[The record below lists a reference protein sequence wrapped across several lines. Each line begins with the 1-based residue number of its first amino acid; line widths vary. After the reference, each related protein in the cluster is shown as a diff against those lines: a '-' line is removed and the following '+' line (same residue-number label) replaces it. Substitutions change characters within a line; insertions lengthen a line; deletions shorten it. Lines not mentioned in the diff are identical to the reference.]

1 MSKSIYIL
9 GGSQTDFARN
19 WAREGFA
26 IEDMF
31 AESLT
36 SAVRDAEI
44 EPAQIDVGH
53 VGNFVAE
60 LFARQGLLGGFF
72 GMIYP
77 ELADL
82 PTSRHEAACASGSI
96 AALSAMRDIE
106 AGHYDIACV
115 LGLELMRNVD
125 GHTGA
130 EYLGAATFTGHEAR
144 PEDCDFP
151 WPHMF
156 DRLIEEYDRRYG
168 IDVDHLNRIAE
179 INFGNARQ
187 NPLAQTRGWQFA
199 EGAFSCNDDLNPVIE
214 GRVRKQDCGQI
225 TDGAACVI
233 LASEKA
239 AREHASKRGL
249 ALADIPR
256 IKGWGH
262 RSAPI
267 LLDRKLEL
275 SHDKPLVFP
284 HAAVCLKEAAQRAG
298 LAEVAALDG
307 LETHD
312 CFTMTEYM
320 AIDHAGLTAPGQ
332 SWQAIESGRITKD
345 GDFPI
350 NPSGGLIGL
359 GHPVGATGVRMLLDC
374 ARQVSGRAGDCQLP
388 KAENMITFNVGGS
401 TTTCASFVVGVGA
414 NPG

>member
-1 MSKSIYIL
+1 MSSEIYIL

-19 WAREGFA
+19 WAREGLE
-26 IEDMF
+26 IYDMF
-31 AESLT
+31 AETLVD
-36 SAVRDAEI
+36 AVHEANI
-44 EPAQIDVGH
+44 EPAHIEVGH

-60 LFARQGLLGGFF
+60 LFARQGLMGGFF
-72 GMIYP
+72 GMVYP
-77 ELADL
+77 ELAAL

-96 AALSAMRDIE
+96 AVLGAMRDIE
-106 AGHYDIACV
+106 AGHYDVACV
-115 LGLELMRNVD
+115 LGLELMRNV
-125 GHTGA
+125 GGKTGA
-130 EYLGAATFTGHEAR
+130 EYLGAAAWQGHEAQ

-156 DRLIEEYDRRYG
+156 DRLTEEYDRRYG
-168 IDVDHLNRIAE
+168 IDADHLNRIAE
-179 INFGNARQ
+179 INFANAKD
-187 NPLAQTRGWQFA
+187 NPRAQSRDWKFA
-199 EGAFSCNDDLNPVIE
+199 EGAFSCSDELNPVIE

-233 LASEKA
+233 LASEKG
-239 AREHASKRGL
+239 AREYAAKQGVKL
-249 ALADIPR
+249 EDIPR

-275 SHDKPLVFP
+275 SRDMPLVFP
-284 HAAVCLKEAAQRAG
+284 HANACLQEAAQRAG
-298 LAEVAALDG
+298 FGAASEVDG

-320 AIDHAGLTAPGQ
+320 AIDHAGLTAPGE
-332 SWQAIESGRITKD
+332 SWKAIEEGRITRD

-374 ARQVSGRAGDCQLP
+374 ARQVSGQAGDYQL
-388 KAENMITFNVGGS
+388 ANVENMITFNVGGS
-401 TTTCASFVVGVGA
+401 TTTCASFVVGVG
-414 NPG
+414 